1 LSSTSSIDGTVAT
14 NLDEVVGS
22 TQKDWMLSLPL
33 CICFPCEVL
42 AEVGQM
48 MGCGPCKSWS
58 CATLRIPDRY
68 CEPVRRPMTPQG
80 VLTLVTASM
89 TLTGAC

>member
-42 AEVGQM
+42 DEVGQM
-48 MGCGPCKSWS
+48 MGCGP
-58 CATLRIPDRY
+58 
-68 CEPVRRPMTPQG
+68 
-80 VLTLVTASM
+80 
-89 TLTGAC
+89 